1 MADIVEIQCCG
12 GMGVVER
19 VHKNE
24 ENWVH
29 SKVQKALQGMEVGR
43 EDDSL

>member
-1 MADIVEIQCCG
+1 MADTEERQCAG
-12 GMGVVER
+12 GVGVVER

-29 SKVQKALQGMEVGR
+29 SKVQKTLQGMEVGR